1 MPPRLHVV
9 EIGQH
14 FVDIPD
20 AEDRSLAERALARF
34 DEVVVPKLGTLP
46 RQVVHGDANDY
57 NVLVEE
63 VALSPLPDG
72 ASATNELPVEQLA
85 GIGVFDFGDMV
96 ETARVC
102 NLVRGSPPD

>member
-1 MPPRLHVV
+1 MPR
-9 EIGQH
+9 
-14 FVDIPD
+14 
-20 AEDRSLAERALARF
+20 
-34 DEVVVPKLGTLP
+34 LGTLP

-57 NVLVEE
+57 NVLVES

-72 ASATNELPVEQLA
+72 SSSIVAVPEQELK

-102 NLVRGSPPD
+102 NLVR